1 MNLWIAETNKLL
13 MWMMGSP
20 TGQLQPIMVGIAG
33 ILAFLL
39 ILTKVGD
46 LLGAGMSSVARSLPI
61 LVITLVFW
69 LPLAAAANLYAAPKL
84 PGAVTSWLPVACGLL
99 VVLAISA
106 PLTRLFQKTKYGKG
120 LLLML
125 LSIGAAVGVMLLVGA
140 VFGAARHG
148 EAEGGRIKAR
158 TGEVNDFLSQ

>member
-1 MNLWIAETNKLL
+1 MDLWITEINKLL
-13 MWMMGSP
+13 MWMVGSP
-20 TGQLQPIMVGIAG
+20 AGHVQPIVVGIAG

-46 LLGAGMSSVARSLPI
+46 LLGAGMSSAARSLVI

-69 LPLAAAANLYAAPKL
+69 LPLAAAVNLYAAPKL

-158 TGEVNDFLSQ
+158 TGEVNNFLSE